1 MVILMY
7 NLHSLSLR
15 VYAIQN
21 LINQNGK
28 CKERFTITSKRIRL
42 GWHYVLTNG
51 ETATSSCTE
60 LRVELVSLWSGD

>member
-1 MVILMY
+1 
-7 NLHSLSLR
+7 
-15 VYAIQN
+15 
-21 LINQNGK
+21 
-28 CKERFTITSKRIRL
+28 L